1 MRFLCFAGALAQ
13 HNRICKHGRSEPKD
27 SGNCCFSPESQG
39 LLQQSKN
46 KTGQLKKGCPVC
58 CFHIINLNETN
69 RKQVR
74 KAGCPS
80 RSVCRTQKSRF
91 PHESASL
98 EPGKTMLGFPRGAST
113 EGMTDFQFK
122 AVIRMV
128 MTIIKDSDSK
138 EEILK
143 KPEALL
149 NKVSK
154 ATSYS
159 TRTGRNL
166 PPHFRAYIA
175 SCLAP

>member
-1 MRFLCFAGALAQ
+1 
-13 HNRICKHGRSEPKD
+13 
-27 SGNCCFSPESQG
+27 
-39 LLQQSKN
+39 
-46 KTGQLKKGCPVC
+46 
-58 CFHIINLNETN
+58 
-69 RKQVR
+69 
-74 KAGCPS
+74 
-80 RSVCRTQKSRF
+80 
-91 PHESASL
+91 
-98 EPGKTMLGFPRGAST
+98 MLGFPRGAST

-128 MTIIKDSDSK
+128 MTIIKDSESK

-166 PPHFRAYIA
+166 PPPFRAYIA
-175 SCLAP
+175 SCPAP

>member
-1 MRFLCFAGALAQ
+1 
-13 HNRICKHGRSEPKD
+13 
-27 SGNCCFSPESQG
+27 
-39 LLQQSKN
+39 
-46 KTGQLKKGCPVC
+46 
-58 CFHIINLNETN
+58 
-69 RKQVR
+69 
-74 KAGCPS
+74 
-80 RSVCRTQKSRF
+80 
-91 PHESASL
+91 
-98 EPGKTMLGFPRGAST
+98 MLGFPRGPST
-113 EGMTDFQFK
+113 EGMTDYPFK
-122 AVIRMV
+122 TVIRMV

>member
-1 MRFLCFAGALAQ
+1 MRFLCFAGSLAQ

-27 SGNCCFSPESQG
+27 SGKCRNSPENQG
-39 LLQQSKN
+39 LLHQAQKQNRAAQEGLPGLLLS
-46 KTGQLKKGCPVC
+46 C
-58 CFHIINLNETN
+58 IINLHKNQQ
-69 RKQVR
+69 KM
-74 KAGCPS
+74 GCPS

>member
-1 MRFLCFAGALAQ
+1 M
-13 HNRICKHGRSEPKD
+13 
-27 SGNCCFSPESQG
+27 
-39 LLQQSKN
+39 
-46 KTGQLKKGCPVC
+46 
-58 CFHIINLNETN
+58 
-69 RKQVR
+69 
-74 KAGCPS
+74 
-80 RSVCRTQKSRF
+80 
-91 PHESASL
+91 
-98 EPGKTMLGFPRGAST
+98 

-128 MTIIKDSDSK
+128 MTIIKDSESK

-166 PPHFRAYIA
+166 PPPFRAYII

>member
-1 MRFLCFAGALAQ
+1 
-13 HNRICKHGRSEPKD
+13 
-27 SGNCCFSPESQG
+27 
-39 LLQQSKN
+39 
-46 KTGQLKKGCPVC
+46 
-58 CFHIINLNETN
+58 
-69 RKQVR
+69 
-74 KAGCPS
+74 
-80 RSVCRTQKSRF
+80 
-91 PHESASL
+91 
-98 EPGKTMLGFPRGAST
+98 
-113 EGMTDFQFK
+113 
-122 AVIRMV
+122 MV
-128 MTIIKDSDSK
+128 MTIIKDSESK